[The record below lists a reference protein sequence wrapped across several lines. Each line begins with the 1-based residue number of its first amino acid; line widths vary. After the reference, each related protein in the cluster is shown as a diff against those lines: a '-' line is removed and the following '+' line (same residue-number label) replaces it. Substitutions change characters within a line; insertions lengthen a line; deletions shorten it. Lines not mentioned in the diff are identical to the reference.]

1 MKIGKLVLMLAIAAG
16 SGAAYAA
23 AAPGN
28 ETTHGHETS
37 ATAKHEGYGVV
48 KDVNAAADG
57 KVKIAHQ
64 PIDALGWPA
73 MTMWF
78 RLHAPLP
85 PGIKAGD
92 SVRFELQQ
100 QGKEWVIT
108 RIERRQ

>member
-1 MKIGKLVLMLAIAAG
+1 MKIGKLILMLAIATG

-28 ETTHGHETS
+28 ETTHGHEAS
-37 ATAKHEGYGVV
+37 DAAKHEGYGVV
-48 KDVNAAADG
+48 KDVNATDG

-64 PIDALGWPA
+64 PIGALGWPA

-85 PGIKAGD
+85 PETKAGD
-92 SVRFELQQ
+92 SVRFELRQ

-108 RIERRQ
+108 RIERGK